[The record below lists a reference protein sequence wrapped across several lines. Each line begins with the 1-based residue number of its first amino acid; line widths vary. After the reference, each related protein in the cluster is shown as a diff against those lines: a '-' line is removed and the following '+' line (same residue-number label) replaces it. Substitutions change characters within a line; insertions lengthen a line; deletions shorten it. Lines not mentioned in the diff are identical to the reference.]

1 MIWSLVITLVTHDTW
16 CYSPR
21 DRRMVSWRPDVRGLP
36 GPEGEV
42 VMVMMM
48 FLMAILLLLWSGGSS
63 HHIISRSICGEHNQY
78 QQSSGRQEEGE
89 HQDDKSRCSLILF
102 GSSLPRT
109 LSVNLQTMSVHVSC
123 KFWQYFNGH
132 IIFTRTELNFENM
145 KIIFK
150 MPWTI
155 NVRALIL
162 ILIRNVDIL
171 AP

>member
-1 MIWSLVITLVTHDTW
+1 
-16 CYSPR
+16 
-21 DRRMVSWRPDVRGLP
+21 MVSWRPDGRGLP

-42 VMVMMM
+42 VMAMLM
-48 FLMAILLLLWSGGSS
+48 FLMEILLLLWSGGSS

-78 QQSSGRQEEGE
+78 QQSSGRQEEWE

-132 IIFTRTELNFENM
+132 IIFTRTELNFE
-145 KIIFK
+145 IIFK